1 MSRKTKKRKPL
12 NVVNRQGWQRYA
24 YKGDVSSATRSELT
38 PIIQRAA
45 HVANERLRALERSGE
60 TSGAYK
66 MAKTYLSLYDRNRTR
81 FPEGNQ
87 ILKNMRYGQ
96 LQATYRELR
105 EFLSAES
112 STLSGINRIRKS
124 RYDTAV
130 QRGFKGTE
138 NEWNTA
144 VVKYFAEVKEG
155 LFSSDMVYNA
165 ITNQS
170 GMSVDYLDQ
179 VIAKDQKLKARGKQ
193 GLDISEA
200 LTEIAKIKSRKKP
213 KKPKKSKSK

>member
-1 MSRKTKKRKPL
+1 MSRKTKKRAPI
-12 NVVNRQGWQRYA
+12 NTVNRQGWQKYA
-24 YKGDVSSATRSELT
+24 YQGDVSKATREELT

-60 TSGAYK
+60 TGGAYK
-66 MAKTYLSLYDRNRTR
+66 MTKVYLLLNDRTR
-81 FPEGNQ
+81 FPEGNR

-112 STLSGINRIRKS
+112 STLSGISRIRKS

-130 QRGFKGTE
+130 QRGFSGTE
-138 NEWNTA
+138 DEWNMA
-144 VVKYFAEVKEG
+144 VAKYFAEVKEG
-155 LFSSDMVYNA
+155 SFSSDTVYNA
-165 ITNQS
+165 LTNQS
-170 GMSVDYLDQ
+170 GMSLDYLDK

-193 GLDISEA
+193 GLDISDA
-200 LTEIAKIKSRKKP
+200 LTEIAKLKSKKKSRKK
-213 KKPKKSKSK
+213 SK